1 MTRLFNTLTLIL
13 LTCTLQAQAQVLTKE
28 DIKPLFVKSGLLC
41 LSGAFD
47 ATAEVC
53 RINYSYFDQV
63 FPGADPQFWNPS
75 ESAGNKWKNGDSK
88 QGEKFL
94 FSSTAL
100 VWTTDGYHLTRMMRN
115 CTMVAAL
122 TINIGDKKPFKQY
135 LIEALIY
142 YMSYTAGFNITYN
155 LIFKMP

>member
-1 MTRLFNTLTLIL
+1 MKKLFNILIL
-13 LTCTLQAQAQVLTKE
+13 LSLCLTLQAQIE
-28 DIKPLFVKSGLLC
+28 FKPIALKSGLMFV
-41 LSGAFD
+41 SGCFD
-47 ATAEVC
+47 ANAEVL
-53 RINYSYFDQV
+53 RINYNQFDAV
-63 FPGADPQFWNPS
+63 FTNANQQFWNPDIS
-75 ESAGNKWKNGDSK
+75 YQNKWKNGDYK

-100 VWTTDGYHLTRMMRN
+100 VWTTDGYHLMRTLRN

-142 YMSYTAGFNITYN
+142 YVSYTAGFNFTYN
-155 LIFKMP
+155 LIYKMP